1 MEMEGD
7 RMAIHSISL
16 KELEVYEENGSF
28 KERYINEKKIPA
40 MLTNYSLKM
49 GKDTGLT
56 KGSLLSDVI
65 KLQAVQEIEENPEK
79 AAEALTYLDEIEC
92 LKVIYLACAGL
103 NKSFDMSF
111 DSFVANY
118 HEDTQTTLQ
127 MYATLIKD
135 LVQKDPN
142 QFAKG
147 LKDSTKKKKKKGN
160 PKHQNYKSKQ

>member
-1 MEMEGD
+1 M
-7 RMAIHSISL
+7 SIQVITL

-28 KERYINEKKIPA
+28 KERYINEQKIPA

-56 KGSLLSDVI
+56 QGSLLGDVI
-65 KLQAVQEIEENPEK
+65 KLQAIQDIEENPEK
-79 AAEALTYLDEIEC
+79 AAEALTYLDEVEC
-92 LKVIYLACAGL
+92 LKVIYLACSGL
-103 NKSFDMSF
+103 NKSFNTSF
-111 DSFVANY
+111 DLFVSKY

-127 MYATLIKD
+127 TYATLIKD

-147 LKDSTKKKKKKGN
+147 LNESTKKKKKKGK
-160 PKHQNYKSKQ
+160 PKHQNYRSNQ